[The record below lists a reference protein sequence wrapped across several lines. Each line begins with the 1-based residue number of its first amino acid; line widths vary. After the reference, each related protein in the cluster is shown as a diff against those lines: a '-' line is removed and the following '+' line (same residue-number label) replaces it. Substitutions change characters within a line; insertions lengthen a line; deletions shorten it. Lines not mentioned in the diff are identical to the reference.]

1 MNNQLEYLVENLN
14 INKNI
19 IMASYDSGIKN
30 FMNIGSSCI
39 YPKNIKKKISENFI
53 FSGNFEPTNEG
64 YAVSKFLS
72 IKICN
77 IISKKPGYN
86 YKTLV
91 PTNLYGPNDNYDLEK
106 SHLLAAI
113 IKKLSDA
120 KKMRKNMLK
129 YGGMVKQD
137 ENLCMFLIYPMLF
150 CLL

>member
-19 IMASYDSGIKN
+19 IMAYYDSGIKN

-91 PTNLYGPNDNYDLEK
+91 PPIYTDQMIIMIWKNLIF
-106 SHLLAAI
+106 AAI
-113 IKKLSDA
+113 IKNLVTL
-120 KKMRKNMLK
+120 KK
-129 YGGMVKQD
+129 
-137 ENLCMFLIYPMLF
+137 
-150 CLL
+150 

>member
-1 MNNQLEYLVENLN
+1 MHISKKY
-14 INKNI
+14 
-19 IMASYDSGIKN
+19 
-30 FMNIGSSCI
+30 
-39 YPKNIKKKISENFI
+39 KKKYQKILSL
-53 FSGNFEPTNEG
+53 GRNFEPTNEG

-113 IKKLSDA
+113 IKKT
-120 KKMRKNMLK
+120 
-129 YGGMVKQD
+129 
-137 ENLCMFLIYPMLF
+137 
-150 CLL
+150 

>member
-1 MNNQLEYLVENLN
+1 M
-14 INKNI
+14 
-19 IMASYDSGIKN
+19 
-30 FMNIGSSCI
+30 
-39 YPKNIKKKISENFI
+39 
-53 FSGNFEPTNEG
+53 
-64 YAVSKFLS
+64 SKFLS

-129 YGGMVKQD
+129 YGGMVKQG
-137 ENLCMFLIYPMLF
+137 ENLCLSQIYQMLF
-150 CLL
+150 CFL